1 MRRNISKRL
10 LIKKKFKN
18 KTQGGIS
25 TNTESIMGSN
35 TSKVGAG
42 AEKQQVYTPL
52 TQIDFSQSL
61 VSQLDS
67 SKESDYVTKQN
78 AEKFIEKK
86 VSQRLSNLE
95 VETLKKFEDTLN
107 NSLLSDDDDKDAV
120 DGISSS
126 SLNNQI
132 ESLNKKL
139 TLFDQL
145 ELQKLEKYGG
155 AKGKSDKKTDNG
167 SISIKAKLTE
177 CLLANKGKPL
187 NCYEE
192 MEEFKKLVMG

>member
-1 MRRNISKRL
+1 
-10 LIKKKFKN
+10 
-18 KTQGGIS
+18 
-25 TNTESIMGSN
+25 MGSN
-35 TSKVGAG
+35 TSKVGTG
-42 AEKQQVYTPL
+42 AEQQQVYTPQ

-67 SKESDYVTKQN
+67 SNESDYVTKQN

-86 VSQRLSNLE
+86 VAQRLSDLE
-95 VETLKKFEDTLN
+95 VETLKKFESTLN
-107 NSLLSDDDDKDAV
+107 NSLLSDDDKDAT
-120 DGISSS
+120 DGVSSS
-126 SLNNQI
+126 SLNGQI

-155 AKGKSDKKTDNG
+155 AKSKSDTKKDKG
-167 SISIKAKLTE
+167 DISIKAKLTE
-177 CLLANKGKPL
+177 CLLANRGKSL

>member
-1 MRRNISKRL
+1 MWHIYISSSNETQRKKQVRRNISKRL
-10 LIKKKFKN
+10 LIKKIQEQK
-18 KTQGGIS
+18 QGGIS

-107 NSLLSDDDDKDAV
+107 NSLLSDDDKDAV

-145 ELQKLEKYGG
+145 ELQKLEKYGVP
-155 AKGKSDKKTDNG
+155 KVNLIKKPTT
-167 SISIKAKLTE
+167 AAFL
-177 CLLANKGKPL
+177 
-187 NCYEE
+187 
-192 MEEFKKLVMG
+192 

>member
-1 MRRNISKRL
+1 
-10 LIKKKFKN
+10 
-18 KTQGGIS
+18 
-25 TNTESIMGSN
+25 MGAN
-35 TSKVGAG
+35 TSKVGASTST
-42 AEKQQVYTPL
+42 AQQQVYTPQ

-61 VSQLDS
+61 VSQLES
-67 SKESDYVTKQN
+67 SKETDYVTKEN

-86 VSQRLSNLE
+86 VSQRLSDLE
-95 VETLKKFEDTLN
+95 VETLKKFESTLN
-107 NSLLSDDDDKDAV
+107 NSLLSDDDNDAI
-120 DGISSS
+120 DELSSS
-126 SLNNQI
+126 SLNRQI

-145 ELQKLEKYGG
+145 ELQKLEKYEG
-155 AKGKSDKKTDNG
+155 AKGKSDNKKDDGNV
-167 SISIKAKLTE
+167 SIKAKLTE

>member
-1 MRRNISKRL
+1 M
-10 LIKKKFKN
+10 
-18 KTQGGIS
+18 
-25 TNTESIMGSN
+25 
-35 TSKVGAG
+35 GAG
-42 AEKQQVYTPL
+42 AEQQQVYTPL

-86 VSQRLSNLE
+86 VSQRLSDLE
-95 VETLKKFEDTLN
+95 VETLKKFENTLN
-107 NSLLSDDDDKDAV
+107 NSLLTDDDKDV
-120 DGISSS
+120 VGGVSSS
-126 SLNNQI
+126 SLNDQI
-132 ESLNKKL
+132 ESLNKKI

-155 AKGKSDKKTDNG
+155 AKGKCDDKNDKGNV
-167 SISIKAKLTE
+167 SIKAKLTE

-192 MEEFKKLVMG
+192 MEEFKKLVIG

>member
-1 MRRNISKRL
+1 
-10 LIKKKFKN
+10 
-18 KTQGGIS
+18 
-25 TNTESIMGSN
+25 MGSN
-35 TSKVGAG
+35 TSKVAAG
-42 AEKQQVYTPL
+42 TEQQQVYTPR

-95 VETLKKFEDTLN
+95 VETLKKFESTLDS
-107 NSLLSDDDDKDAV
+107 SLLSDDGNDV
-120 DGISSS
+120 VNGVSSS

-145 ELQKLEKYGG
+145 ELRKLEKYGG
-155 AKGKSDKKTDNG
+155 AKSKSDRTNG
-167 SISIKAKLTE
+167 NGDVSIKAKLTE

>member
-10 LIKKKFKN
+10 LIKKIQEQK
-18 KTQGGIS
+18 QGGIS

-107 NSLLSDDDDKDAV
+107 NSLLSDDDKDAV